1 MKYISWFNN
10 GIESIQLGKFDSLQ
24 DAQKCIYDH
33 SEFKKSLYTKKGDAT
48 ARNKNNKYYYRIYDT
63 QGYGWSIK

>member
-10 GIESIQLGKFDSLQ
+10 GIESIKLGTFDSLQ

-33 SEFKKSLYTKKGDAT
+33 SEFKKSL
-48 ARNKNNKYYYRIYDT
+48 
-63 QGYGWSIK
+63 